1 MRFSLILSNNATF
14 PAVLVYVPGNDL
26 DMYRS
31 VEKGTCGLLLRNS
44 HLLCDCIFCA
54 RSMESHRVQDMM
66 RLMASKI
73 RAIANT
79 ISDDDVNKF
88 VSELLNAK
96 RIYVMGAGRSG
107 LVAKAF
113 AMRLMHLG
121 LQSFVVGETITPS
134 MNKGDVMI
142 IFSGSGR
149 TKTIADIAETA
160 KEIGAKICL
169 ITSNAESRIGKI
181 SDCIVIIEHHRD
193 EVSDDAVEFE
203 IRQMMGDH
211 KSFAPLGTLFETT
224 SMVFADAVIS
234 WLMEITKTDETALKN
249 RHTNIE

>member
-1 MRFSLILSNNATF
+1 
-14 PAVLVYVPGNDL
+14 
-26 DMYRS
+26 
-31 VEKGTCGLLLRNS
+31 
-44 HLLCDCIFCA
+44 
-54 RSMESHRVQDMM
+54 MESHRVQEMM

-73 RAIANT
+73 REIANT
-79 ISDDDVNKF
+79 ISDEDAEKF
-88 VSELLNAK
+88 IQELLSAK
-96 RIYVMGAGRSG
+96 RIYVIGAGRSG

-121 LQSFVVGETITPS
+121 LHAYVVGETITPAL
-134 MNKGDVMI
+134 NKGDVMV

-149 TKTIADIAETA
+149 TKTVADLAETA
-160 KEIGAKICL
+160 RDIGGRICL
-169 ITSNAESRIGKI
+169 ITSNADSRIGKI
-181 SDCIVIIEHHRD
+181 ADCIVIIEHHRD
-193 EVSDDAVEFE
+193 AVADDAAEFE

-234 WLMEITKTDETALKN
+234 RMMEITQVDESALKN